1 MPQSRQTSFS
11 LMPVFRI
18 SFRVEDRENYD
29 VCVFNQKVHCKWKA
43 AKEGSTYGF
52 VDFGELLWFTGN
64 CMDSCVDGYQKLRSK
79 SLHSFFIPVKC
90 FSKFRFGF
98 RTYDQCAFHD
108 FLLIR
113 SRTSDHGDPTC
124 GSRW

>member
-1 MPQSRQTSFS
+1 MGSALDIGQFQKMGSLAHEGGMPQSRQTSFS

-52 VDFGELLWFTGN
+52 VDF
-64 CMDSCVDGYQKLRSK
+64 S
-79 SLHSFFIPVKC
+79 
-90 FSKFRFGF
+90 
-98 RTYDQCAFHD
+98 
-108 FLLIR
+108 
-113 SRTSDHGDPTC
+113 
-124 GSRW
+124 